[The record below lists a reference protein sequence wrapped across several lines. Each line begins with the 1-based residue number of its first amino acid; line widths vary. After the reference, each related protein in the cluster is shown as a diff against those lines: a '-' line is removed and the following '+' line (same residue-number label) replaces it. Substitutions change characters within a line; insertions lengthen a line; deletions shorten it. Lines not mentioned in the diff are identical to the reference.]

1 MDRPVPRSPAAR
13 EAALDAALAKAA
25 PPTLPPGFA
34 ARIVAKATALPQLP
48 PEPVLEPEVIEVA
61 RKTSADVIAFASI
74 SPETPAPR
82 RRFAAMTGLA
92 TLAASVAA
100 VFALGPAGNQTAAP
114 VAGNRAAPMIA
125 SAPKAAPAPA
135 AQPVAPQPRMAQ
147 IAPSAPVKARA
158 VVDPPIEAEPESP
171 AQAPVVIVPETQLAT
186 SGERPAAPVAGPHAS
201 PSPVVPS
208 GGLMG
213 PPAPQQAWSFGGG
226 TGGPI
231 TLPGAK
237 PPSAPGS
244 GTMPPAPSGG
254 GLGGGPPGHR

>member
-1 MDRPVPRSPAAR
+1 MARPAPRSPALK
-13 EAALDAALAKAA
+13 EAALDATLAKAA
-25 PPTLPPGFA
+25 PPALPPGLA
-34 ARIVAKATALPQLP
+34 ARIVANATALPQLP
-48 PEPVLEPEVIEVA
+48 PEPVHEPEVVEAVQKISAEV
-61 RKTSADVIAFASI
+61 VAF
-74 SPETPAPR
+74 SPLAHPTPAPR

-92 TLAASVAA
+92 ALAASVAA
-100 VFALGPAGNQTAAP
+100 VFVLGPAGNQTAAP
-114 VAGNRAAPMIA
+114 VAGKPQAPMVAAAPDD
-125 SAPKAAPAPA
+125 PPPPVV
-135 AQPVAPQPRMAQ
+135 QPVTPQPRMAQ

-158 VVDPPIEAEPESP
+158 VAEPPRDAEPESP
-171 AQAPVVIVPETQLAT
+171 AEAPAVIVPETQLAT
-186 SGERPAAPVAGPHAS
+186 SGERPAAPVAGPHAD
-201 PSPVVPS
+201 PSPVVPN

>member
-1 MDRPVPRSPAAR
+1 MARPVPRSPAAR
-13 EAALDAALAKAA
+13 EAALDAALAKAV
-25 PPTLPPGFA
+25 PPALPPGLA
-34 ARIVAKATALPQLP
+34 ARIVASATAQPQLP
-48 PEPVLEPEVIEVA
+48 PEPVLEPEVIEAV

-92 TLAASVAA
+92 ALAASVAA
-100 VFALGPAGNQTAAP
+100 VFALGPTENQTATP

-125 SAPKAAPAPA
+125 SVPEAAPAPA

-147 IAPSAPVKARA
+147 IALPPPVKARA
-158 VVDPPIEAEPESP
+158 VAEPPIEAEPESP
-171 AQAPVVIVPETQLAT
+171 VVVVPETQLAT
-186 SGERPAAPVAGPHAS
+186 SDERSAAPVAGPHAA
-201 PSPVVPS
+201 PSPVVPNGS
-208 GGLMG
+208 LMG

-226 TGGPI
+226 TSGPI